1 VVAWAPILAYL
12 GTEDVAGR
20 NKPGDDAPD
29 LLKLCRSI
37 SFNTAFSTLAFDPG

>member
-1 VVAWAPILAYL
+1 MVAWAPILAYL

-20 NKPGDDAPD
+20 NKPGDDAPG

-37 SFNTAFSTLAFDPG
+37 FFNTAFSTLAFDPR